1 MISQDPYKVLG
12 VSPTAS
18 DEEVKRAYYALAKKY
33 HPDNYSKDNPLADL
47 ATEKMQEVNAA
58 YDEIQKMRSMGAA
71 GGGQGYYSGTGYA
84 GQGDPMYQQ
93 IRRMIQANRFGA
105 ADSALENIAVANRAA
120 EWHYLKSVT
129 LMHRGWVNDAMR
141 ELEIAC
147 SMNPSN
153 PEYQKAKQMFNRTA
167 NGYGS
172 TYYNAG
178 YGRGGGCSDSDLC
191 TTLWCMNLL
200 CNFCQ

>member
-1 MISQDPYKVLG
+1 MNQDPYKVLG
-12 VSPTAS
+12 VSPSAS

-33 HPDNYSKDNPLADL
+33 HPDNYSADNPLADL

-58 YDEIQKMRSMGAA
+58 YDEIQRMRASGSR
-71 GGGQGYYSGTGYA
+71 GQSYSGQGYA
-84 GQGDPMYQQ
+84 GQSSAEYMQ
-93 IRRMIQANRFGA
+93 IRRMINANRFGA
-105 ADSALENIAVANRAA
+105 ADSALESIAVADRGA
-120 EWHYLKSVT
+120 EWHYLKSIT

-153 PEYQKAKQMFNRTA
+153 PEYQQAKQMFNRTA

-191 TTLWCMNLL
+191 TTLCCMNLL

>member
-1 MISQDPYKVLG
+1 MNQDPYKVLG

-33 HPDNYSKDNPLADL
+33 HPDNYSADNPLADL

-58 YDEIQKMRSMGAA
+58 YDEIQRMRASGAR
-71 GGGQGYYSGTGYA
+71 GQSYSRQSYA
-84 GQGDPMYQQ
+84 GEGSAEYMQ
-93 IRRMIQANRFGA
+93 IRRMINANRFGA
-105 ADSALENIAVANRAA
+105 ADSALENIAVADRGA
-120 EWHYLKSVT
+120 EWHYLKSIT

-153 PEYQKAKQMFNRTA
+153 PEYQQAKQMFNRTA

-178 YGRGGGCSDSDLC
+178 YHRGGGCSDSDLC
-191 TTLWCMNLL
+191 TTLCCMNLL

>member
-1 MISQDPYKVLG
+1 MNQDPYKVLG

-33 HPDNYSKDNPLADL
+33 HPDNYSADNPLADL

-58 YDEIQKMRSMGAA
+58 YDTIQKMRASGARRQSGAGQGYA
-71 GGGQGYYSGTGYA
+71 GGGNAEY
-84 GQGDPMYQQ
+84 MQ
-93 IRRMIQANRFGA
+93 IRRMISANRFGA
-105 ADSALENIAVANRAA
+105 ADSALENIAAEDRGA
-120 EWHYLKSVT
+120 EWHYLKSIT
-129 LMHRGWVNDAMR
+129 MMHRGWVNDAMR

-153 PEYQKAKQMFNRTA
+153 PEYQQAKQMFNRTA

-178 YGRGGGCSDSDLC
+178 YSRGGGCSDSDLC
-191 TTLWCMNLL
+191 TTLCCMNLL
-200 CNFCQ
+200 CNYCQ